1 MKKSPLME
9 KSYSF
14 AIKIVRLVQ
23 LLQNSKKEYILS
35 KQILRSGT
43 AIGALLA
50 ESKFAQ
56 SDADYIHKLSIAL
69 KEANE
74 TKYWISLLNDTEF
87 IDVDT
92 YNQYSDNIE
101 EIIRMLVSSINTL
114 KSKQSQ

>member
-1 MKKSPLME
+1 ME
-9 KSYSF
+9 KSFTF
-14 AIKIVRLVQ
+14 AIQIVKLVDE
-23 LLQNSKKEYILS
+23 LQNSKKEFILS
-35 KQILRSGT
+35 KQILRCGT

-56 SDADYIHKLSIAL
+56 SNPDFVHKLSIAL

-87 IDVDT
+87 IDIVT
-92 YNQYSDNIE
+92 YNRYSDNIE

-114 KSKQSQ
+114 KSKQS